1 MACTSVSGRR
11 PCRGVCVTFR
21 PCQRPAAA
29 AEPRRSSR
37 RSNGDAHR
45 RNRDGATDGGAIGRA
60 DATPPP
66 RPARTAP
73 TGEADGPSH
82 ASRRRARVHRERT
95 AERVR
100 GPPVTRKHRPRER
113 KMGKYS
119 FDPDQ
124 AVESSKARGS
134 ALRAHFKHCREVCH
148 NIKGM
153 KLPKAKAYL
162 EDVLQFKQAVAFTKF
177 TGGCGRHAQG
187 KLRNAA
193 GSKCRWP
200 QKATKIVFGLLK
212 NAEAN
217 AEMKG
222 LDVDE
227 LIVKHSQ
234 ANRAPYQRRRTYRA
248 HGRIKPSAHGV
259 AGAHRARARQGGGAR
274 REGRVGARG
283 SSRKQAARLRVTA
296 GGGTPA

>member
-1 MACTSVSGRR
+1 
-11 PCRGVCVTFR
+11 
-21 PCQRPAAA
+21 
-29 AEPRRSSR
+29 
-37 RSNGDAHR
+37 
-45 RNRDGATDGGAIGRA
+45 
-60 DATPPP
+60 
-66 RPARTAP
+66 
-73 TGEADGPSH
+73 
-82 ASRRRARVHRERT
+82 
-95 AERVR
+95 
-100 GPPVTRKHRPRER
+100 
-113 KMGKYS
+113 MGKYS

-187 KLRNAA
+187 KMRKAP

-200 QKATKIVFGLLK
+200 QKATRIVLDLLK

-222 LDVDE
+222 LDVDD
-227 LIVKHSQ
+227 LYVKH
-234 ANRAPYQRRRTYRA
+234 AMCNRAQKQRRRTYRA
-248 HGRIKPSAHGV
+248 HGRINPYMSHPAHIEIILCKQETPVKKGEDDDDKKPLKL
-259 AGAHRARARQGGGAR
+259 
-274 REGRVGARG
+274 
-283 SSRKQAARLRVTA
+283 SRKRQAQLRLKA
-296 GGGTPA
+296 GGGIDA

>member
-1 MACTSVSGRR
+1 
-11 PCRGVCVTFR
+11 
-21 PCQRPAAA
+21 
-29 AEPRRSSR
+29 
-37 RSNGDAHR
+37 
-45 RNRDGATDGGAIGRA
+45 
-60 DATPPP
+60 
-66 RPARTAP
+66 
-73 TGEADGPSH
+73 
-82 ASRRRARVHRERT
+82 
-95 AERVR
+95 
-100 GPPVTRKHRPRER
+100 
-113 KMGKYS
+113 MGKYS

-200 QKATKIVFGLLK
+200 QKATKIVLDLLK

-222 LDVDE
+222 LDTENLYVT
-227 LIVKHSQ
+227 HSQ
-234 ANRAPYQRRRTYRA
+234 ANRAQKQRRRTYRA
-248 HGRIKPSAHGV
+248 HGRIGPYMSNPAHIEIMVSEKDASVQKGEEDESSA
-259 AGAHRARARQGGGAR
+259 RPLKI
-274 REGRVGARG
+274 
-283 SSRKQAARLRVTA
+283 SRKRAAQLRSVNA
-296 GGGTPA
+296 E